1 MIEIGLIGKKIGM
14 TREFYKS
21 GQSVPVT
28 VIKFDTGRVIHL
40 LSKEKNGYNAVQI
53 GFGKIK
59 NSKLSKQMKGYFAKK
74 NTEPKKILKEFRVKS
89 LENFKE
95 GNEIGIEIF
104 KDTKFVDIK
113 SKTIG
118 KGFAGAMK
126 RHNFAGL
133 RASHGVSISHRA
145 HGSTGQNQDPGKVF
159 KNKKMAGHMGDKIRT
174 MQNIEIIKSDP
185 DNNLLYLKGSI
196 PGSKNT
202 QVVVKESVKNV
213 RKLTM
218 TEKIEKKAESVENK
232 AVEKLNE
239 QFTAMGADGF
249 VDMIQSRTQRQLDW
263 IKVNGSGWGFLV
275 GMIAGGLTLFF

>member
-1 MIEIGLIGKKIGM
+1 MIEIGIIGKKIGM
-14 TREFYKS
+14 TREFYKT

-28 VIKFDTGRVIHL
+28 VIKCDKGRIIQVIT
-40 LSKEKNGYNAVQI
+40 KEKNGYNAIQM

-59 NSKLSKQMKGYFAKK
+59 SSKLTKQMKGFYAKK
-74 NTEPKKILKEFRVKS
+74 NTEPKKYLKEFRVKNI
-89 LENFKE
+89 ENFKE
-95 GNEIGIEIF
+95 GNEFGIEIF
-104 KDTKFVDIK
+104 KDTKFVDIR

-133 RASHGVSISHRA
+133 RATHGVSISHRS
-145 HGSTGQNQDPGKVF
+145 HGSTGQRQDPGKVF

-174 MQNIEIIKSDP
+174 IQNIEIIKSDV

-202 QVVVKESVKNV
+202 EVLVKKSVKNL

-218 TEKIEKKAESVENK
+218 LEKIEKI
-232 AVEKLNE
+232 EKLK
-239 QFTAMGADGF
+239 
-249 VDMIQSRTQRQLDW
+249 
-263 IKVNGSGWGFLV
+263 KVPEKKKK
-275 GMIAGGLTLFF
+275 

>member
-1 MIEIGLIGKKIGM
+1 MIEIGLVGKKIGM
-14 TREFYKS
+14 TREFYKT

-28 VIKFDTGRVIHL
+28 VVKFDKGRVINL
-40 LSKEKNGYNAVQI
+40 MSKEKNGYNAVQI
-53 GFGKIK
+53 GFGRIK
-59 NSKLSKQMKGYFAKK
+59 NSKLSKQMKGFFSKK

-133 RASHGVSISHRA
+133 RASHGVSISHRS

-174 MQNIEIIKSDP
+174 MQNIEIIKSDEV
-185 DNNLLYLKGSI
+185 NNLLYLKGSI

-202 QVVVKESVKNV
+202 QIVVKESVKNI

-218 TEKIEKKAESVENK
+218 FEKIEKF
-232 AVEKLNE
+232 EKLKKIPE
-239 QFTAMGADGF
+239 
-249 VDMIQSRTQRQLDW
+249 
-263 IKVNGSGWGFLV
+263 KKKK
-275 GMIAGGLTLFF
+275 